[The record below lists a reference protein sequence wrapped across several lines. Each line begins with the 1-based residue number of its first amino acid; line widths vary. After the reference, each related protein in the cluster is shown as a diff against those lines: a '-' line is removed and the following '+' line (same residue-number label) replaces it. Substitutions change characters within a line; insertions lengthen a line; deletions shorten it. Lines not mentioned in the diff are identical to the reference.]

1 MIRIEGLNVRFGDF
15 HLRDLSLELPAGRTL
30 AVLGPSGAGKS
41 VLLETVMGVRPPE
54 SGRVLIAG
62 VDVGQLPPE
71 SRNIAYIPQ
80 DLSLFPH
87 LSARENILFGLRARR
102 RQVSGER
109 LEWLLERLHLRG
121 LVDRADVMSLSGG
134 ERQRVAVA
142 RALAVE
148 PRVLFLDE
156 PFSALDRR
164 RRLDTVELMRDVT
177 GRLNTTVV
185 LVTHDLE
192 EASALADDVAVLL
205 DGSLA
210 QHGPRDEVF
219 NHPQN
224 RRVASFLL
232 MTNIIEREHLPV
244 LCDGTAPDS
253 RWIGV
258 RPEETVLLTESDGR
272 PNCFDAVVED
282 AVLLATRW
290 SIRFKVPIGDRAVRI
305 ESSLQPGRFRVLR
318 PEPGKRLIVHLPPE
332 AIVGLKS

>member
-210 QHGPRDEVF
+210 QHGPRDKVF

-258 RPEETVLLTESDGR
+258 RPRGNG
-272 PNCFDAVVED
+272 PA
-282 AVLLATRW
+282 
-290 SIRFKVPIGDRAVRI
+290 DRI
-305 ESSLQPGRFRVLR
+305 
-318 PEPGKRLIVHLPPE
+318 
-332 AIVGLKS
+332 